1 MERAGET
8 RKILKVFGV
17 AVTDFEEE
25 SERLLARLEGGREA
39 SPAETVAALR
49 DALELLREVNQKWF
63 ATTEHLVG
71 LQQVFLERAI
81 AALPGYKES

>member
-1 MERAGET
+1 MENRGET

-25 SERLLARLEGGREA
+25 SERLLARLEAGAEA
-39 SPAETVAALR
+39 SPAETTAALR

-71 LQQVFLERAI
+71 LQQLFLERAI